1 MKKNV
6 YLVMCMMFI
15 LTFTLSA
22 QRQRMNKAR
31 TPQNCEQRMDNRQRG
46 MVTPQMRADRM
57 ATELGLSENEKAKVK
72 DLFEK
77 QDANKVTRMDE
88 IQKMKKEMKAKFEGD
103 RKSNEAELERII
115 GKEKIQKLAD
125 KRAEMKSKMAD
136 HQKTN
141 HQNRPSSPKMKNREK
156 KEI

>member
-6 YLVMCMMFI
+6 YLVMCMM
-15 LTFTLSA
+15 LVVTFAISA
-22 QRQRMNKAR
+22 QQPMMNRAKMVHKTEGRM
-31 TPQNCEQRMDNRQRG
+31 EHRQRG

-77 QDANKVTRMDE
+77 QDANKVRRMDE
-88 IQKMKKEMKAKFEGD
+88 VQKMKKEMKAKFEGD

-125 KRAEMKSKMAD
+125 KREEMKSKMAD
-136 HQKTN
+136 RQKAN
-141 HQNRPSSPKMKNREK
+141 HQNRSKSPGMMNKGK
-156 KEI
+156 